1 VAVLRQPALTV
12 SIISRVI
19 AEQAGAAAVLINCA
33 EIWISAKRWSAA
45 ALPRHVLTVITNT
58 DAPAELAGVAVVL

>member
-19 AEQAGAAAVLINCA
+19 VEQAGAAAVLINCA
-33 EIWISAKRWSAA
+33 EVKFQRTIF
-45 ALPRHVLTVITNT
+45 VI
-58 DAPAELAGVAVVL
+58 